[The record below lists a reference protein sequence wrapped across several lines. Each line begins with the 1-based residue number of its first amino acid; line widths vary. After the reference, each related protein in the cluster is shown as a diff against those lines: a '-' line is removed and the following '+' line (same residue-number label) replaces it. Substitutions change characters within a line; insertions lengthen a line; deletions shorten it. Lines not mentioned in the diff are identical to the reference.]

1 MGGPWRLL
9 RALRLRLL
17 GPEKEHVGSDQFGN
31 KYYKIPKHQTWAGQ
45 TIPEK
50 RIIEA
55 VNQEEYKYEV
65 GDLPTEWE
73 AWIRK
78 RRKDPPT
85 MEEILKNEIY
95 REEIKLKITDASEKD
110 SLLQTKEYEGLVAEP
125 VQTQIKGHASSP
137 YYGKNEPSPDP
148 SSTAK
153 TFQPGSWIPPA
164 SSSRNK

>member
-73 AWIRK
+73 
-78 RRKDPPT
+78 DLN
-85 MEEILKNEIY
+85 MF
-95 REEIKLKITDASEKD
+95 
-110 SLLQTKEYEGLVAEP
+110 
-125 VQTQIKGHASSP
+125 
-137 YYGKNEPSPDP
+137 
-148 SSTAK
+148 STALI
-153 TFQPGSWIPPA
+153 FD
-164 SSSRNK
+164 SSDKILFELGLEKEERIHPQWRKFLRMKSIEKK

>member
-73 AWIRK
+73 
-78 RRKDPPT
+78 DLN
-85 MEEILKNEIY
+85 MF
-95 REEIKLKITDASEKD
+95 
-110 SLLQTKEYEGLVAEP
+110 
-125 VQTQIKGHASSP
+125 
-137 YYGKNEPSPDP
+137 
-148 SSTAK
+148 STALIFDSSDK
-153 TFQPGSWIPPA
+153 ILFELGLEKEERIHPQWRHPRMRGRGSRYPA
-164 SSSRNK
+164 TPLQRMAQAMEDCHSNSFDL

>member
-1 MGGPWRLL
+1 MGRLWGLL

-17 GPEKEHVGSDQFGN
+17 GLEKQFVGSDQFGN
-31 KYYKIPKHQTWAGQ
+31 KYYKIPKHQTWA
-45 TIPEK
+45 
-50 RIIEA
+50 
-55 VNQEEYKYEV
+55 
-65 GDLPTEWE
+65 

-95 REEIKLKITDASEKD
+95 REEIKLKITAASEKD
-110 SLLQTKEYEGLVAEP
+110 SFLQTKEYEGLVAEP
-125 VQTQIKGHASSP
+125 VQTQIKGHASSS

-153 TFQPGSWIPPA
+153 TFQPGSWIPPD

>member
-17 GPEKEHVGSDQFGN
+17 GPEKQHVGSDQFGN

-85 MEEILKNEIY
+85 MELPLPDKNGWINVHLLSWKELFGSEHLVLAGDQRALFSFPDLKHN
-95 REEIKLKITDASEKD
+95 
-110 SLLQTKEYEGLVAEP
+110 LVA
-125 VQTQIKGHASSP
+125 
-137 YYGKNEPSPDP
+137 YYFIL
-148 SSTAK
+148 TV
-153 TFQPGSWIPPA
+153 
-164 SSSRNK
+164 

>member
-17 GPEKEHVGSDQFGN
+17 GPQKEHVGSDQFGN
-31 KYYKIPKHQTWAGQ
+31 KYYKIPKHQTWA
-45 TIPEK
+45 
-50 RIIEA
+50 
-55 VNQEEYKYEV
+55 
-65 GDLPTEWE
+65 

-164 SSSRNK
+164 SNSRNK

>member
-1 MGGPWRLL
+1 MGGHWRLL

-17 GPEKEHVGSDQFGN
+17 GPEKQFVDSDPFGN
-31 KYYKIPKHQTWAGQ
+31 KYYKIPKHQTWA
-45 TIPEK
+45 
-50 RIIEA
+50 
-55 VNQEEYKYEV
+55 
-65 GDLPTEWE
+65 

-85 MEEILKNEIY
+85 KEEILKNKIY
-95 REEIKLKITDASEKD
+95 REEIKVKITGASEKD

-153 TFQPGSWIPPA
+153 TFQPGSWVPPD